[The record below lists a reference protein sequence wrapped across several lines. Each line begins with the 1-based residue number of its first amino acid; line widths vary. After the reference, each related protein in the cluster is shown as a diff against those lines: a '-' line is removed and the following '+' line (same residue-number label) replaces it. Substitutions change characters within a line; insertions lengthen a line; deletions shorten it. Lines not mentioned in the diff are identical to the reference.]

1 MKSPLRNCIIFGEN
15 KYIILQLRN
24 NYLFT
29 CIGEH
34 EALPYG
40 VLYE

>member
-1 MKSPLRNCIIFGEN
+1 MKNILRNCLIFWEN
-15 KYIILQLRN
+15 KYIILQLQN
-24 NYLFT
+24 NYLFAH
-29 CIGEH
+29 IGEH